1 MMQKTFF
8 AEDMRQ
14 ALRLVRDDMG
24 AEAIILANKKVP
36 GGVEVA
42 AAIPG
47 ESQTTLRPIKTTNKA
62 PVKAG
67 AVLSSPVIADSGF
80 VQTRTQESEFSAV
93 QHALDSRAQRQ
104 VREMRVMASA
114 NGGDRINVEN
124 SGDEYGQRRQSA
136 YDYYNSAQQPNNAQ
150 QPASA
155 SLARSDT
162 KMPTA
167 QPTEKLHTPIPA
179 PIKTEEN
186 VITEY
191 VSDLSSRYENEI
203 SLVKKQLNDLKEQLQ
218 KSKQEHNPLHHKML
232 TELQSKFLALGF
244 SATSSE
250 MIAHEVQ
257 DTSSSAGAWRSALS
271 VLANKTLCQPDEFSK
286 QFGCYTFIGSPGA
299 GKTTLITKLAIEHI
313 KKFGKDDLIL
323 VSLDNQRL
331 GASYQITQLAHLLQV
346 PVFVG
351 DKGERILHKIDAIA
365 RNKKILVDTA
375 GVTSLDNYWLVQMH
389 LIKRLSELNKNIIV
403 MPCTQQLSV
412 LDHMI
417 NDYLLLDVVGTVLTK
432 ADEATSIAEVMSVS
446 IENKLP
452 ILAINNSQKSSDPLL
467 KIKGGDLIE
476 IMMNKS
482 RRRSA
487 ADDFMSF
494 HAAKNNHKRAL
505 CENSLADMHSS
516 NSVAQAMA
524 DLYMD

>member
-47 ESQTTLRPIKTTNKA
+47 ELQTTLRPIKTTNKA

-67 AVLSSPVIADSGF
+67 AVSSNPVIADSGF
-80 VQTRTQESEFSAV
+80 VQARTQESEFSAV
-93 QHALDSRAQRQ
+93 QNAVDSRAQRQ

-114 NGGDRINVEN
+114 NGGDASNVEN

-136 YDYYNSAQQPNNAQ
+136 YDYYNNAQ
-150 QPASA
+150 QPAPA
-155 SLARSDT
+155 SLTRSDT
-162 KMPTA
+162 KMLTG
-167 QPTEKLHTPIPA
+167 QPADKLHTPIPA
-179 PIKTEEN
+179 PIKTEEKAT
-186 VITEY
+186 TEY
-191 VSDLSSRYENEI
+191 VSDLSSRYENELV
-203 SLVKKQLNDLKEQLQ
+203 LVKKQLNDLKEQLQ
-218 KSKQEHNPLHHKML
+218 KSKQEHNPLHHKMI
-232 TELQSKFLALGF
+232 TELQSKFLTLGF

-257 DTSSSAGAWRSALS
+257 DTSSSAGAWRNALS
-271 VLANKTLCQPDEFSK
+271 VLANKTLCQPDELSK

-331 GASYQITQLAHLLQV
+331 GASYQITQLAQLLQV

-365 RNKKILVDTA
+365 RNKKILIDTA
-375 GVTSLDNYWLVQMH
+375 GVTSIDNYWLVQMH

-432 ADEATSIAEVMSVS
+432 ADEATSIAEVISVS

-467 KIKGGDLIE
+467 KIKGSDLIE

-494 HAAKNNHKRAL
+494 HAAKNNRKRAS
-505 CENSLADMHSS
+505 CEHSSADTNSS
-516 NSVAQAMA
+516 NSLSQAMA
-524 DLYMD
+524 DLYME

>member
-1 MMQKTFF
+1 MQKTFF

-47 ESQTTLRPIKTTNKA
+47 ESQTTLRPIKTTTKA

-67 AVLSSPVIADSGF
+67 AVLSSPVIADTGF
-80 VQTRTQESEFSAV
+80 TQARMQEGEISAV
-93 QHALDSRAQRQ
+93 HNAVDSRAQRQ
-104 VREMRVMASA
+104 VREMRIMASA
-114 NGGDRINVEN
+114 SGGDTTYASN
-124 SGDEYGQRRQSA
+124 SVDEYGQRRQSA
-136 YDYYNSAQQPNNAQ
+136 YDYYNNTQ
-150 QPASA
+150 QPAQA
-155 SLARSDT
+155 SMARADT
-162 KMPTA
+162 KTPMNP
-167 QPTEKLHTPIPA
+167 PTEKLDTPPD
-179 PIKTEEN
+179 PIKTEEKT
-186 VITEY
+186 ITTES
-191 VSDLSSRYENEI
+191 VSNLSSRYENEI
-203 SLVKKQLNDLKEQLQ
+203 IQVKKQLNDLKEQLQ
-218 KSKQEHNPLHHKML
+218 KSKQEHNPLHNKIVA
-232 TELQSKFLALGF
+232 EIQSKFLMLGF
-244 SATSSE
+244 GAASSE

-257 DTSSSAGAWRSALS
+257 DTNSSTGAWRNALS
-271 VLANKTLCQPDEFSK
+271 VLENKMLCQPDELSK

-313 KKFGKDDLIL
+313 KKFGKEDLIL

-331 GASYQITQLAHLLQV
+331 GASYQITQLAQLLQV

-351 DKGERILHKIDAIA
+351 DKGERVLHKIDSIA
-365 RNKKILVDTA
+365 RNKKILIDTA

-389 LIKRLSELNKNIIV
+389 LIKRLSEMNKNVIV

-412 LDHMI
+412 LNHMI
-417 NDYLLLDVVGTVLTK
+417 NDYLLLDVVGAVLTK

-446 IENKLP
+446 LENKLA

-482 RRRSA
+482 RRCSA

-494 HAAKNNHKRAL
+494 HAVKNNRRWASY
-505 CENSLADMHSS
+505 ENSSNDMNSS
-516 NSVAQAMA
+516 DTLSQAMA
-524 DLYMD
+524 DLHME